1 MVYVKMV
8 NTINTLCCPSKI
20 VFDFS
25 WGNCKS
31 QEKLNTVLMQNFG
44 GTTKSIITV
53 FF

>member
-8 NTINTLCCPSKI
+8 NTINTLCRLSKI

-25 WGNCKS
+25 WGNCKF
-31 QEKLNTVLMQNFG
+31 QEKLKTVLMQNFG

>member
-1 MVYVKMV
+1 MVYVKML
-8 NTINTLCCPSKI
+8 NTKNTLCCPSKI

-31 QEKLNTVLMQNFG
+31 QEKLKTVLMQNFG
-44 GTTKSIITV
+44 GTTKSIIML